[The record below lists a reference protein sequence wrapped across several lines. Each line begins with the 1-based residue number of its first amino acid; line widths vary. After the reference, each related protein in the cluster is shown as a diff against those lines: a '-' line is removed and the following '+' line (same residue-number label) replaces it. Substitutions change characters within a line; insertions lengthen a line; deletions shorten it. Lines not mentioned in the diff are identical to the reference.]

1 MLGLSPT
8 IQTTGAGAKLAQNQF
23 LVLPQMAFKDL
34 LIDISKPGGAS
45 ALAQALRAGA
55 SENEQVAGLSR
66 FPGYLASR
74 LLRAPSYVA
83 SVAVRPV
90 EEPTPDPTPAA
101 PVAPPIAGPAPA
113 ALTPQTPPAAA
124 RPPAAPDPTIRQ
136 RYAALYPNDPVSSL
150 IEQQGIAGLPQAP
163 R

>member
-23 LVLPQMAFKDL
+23 LGLPQMAFKDL
-34 LIDISKPGGAS
+34 LLDVSKPGGAS

-55 SENEQVAGLSR
+55 SENEQIAGFGRL
-66 FPGYLASR
+66 PGYITSR
-74 LLRAPSYVA
+74 LLRAPSYYA

-90 EEPTPDPTPAA
+90 EEPEPDLTPAA

-124 RPPAAPDPTIRQ
+124 QPPAAPDPTIRQ

>member
-23 LVLPQMAFKDL
+23 LNLPQMAFKDL

-45 ALAQALRAGA
+45 ALSEALRAGA
-55 SENEQVAGLSR
+55 SENQQVAGLSR
-66 FPGYLASR
+66 LPGYIGSR
-74 LLRAPSYVA
+74 LLRAPSYYA
-83 SVAVRPV
+83 SVGLRPE

-113 ALTPQTPPAAA
+113 ALTPQTPPATA

-150 IEQQGIAGLPQAP
+150 IEQQGIASLPQAP

>member
-1 MLGLSPT
+1 
-8 IQTTGAGAKLAQNQF
+8 
-23 LVLPQMAFKDL
+23 MAFKDL
-34 LIDISKPGGAS
+34 LIDVSKPGGAS
-45 ALAQALRAGA
+45 ALAKALRAGA
-55 SENEQVAGLSR
+55 TENEQIAGISR
-66 FPGYLASR
+66 VYGYVASR
-74 LLRAPSYVA
+74 LLGSPSYYA

-90 EEPTPDPTPAA
+90 EEPEPDLTPAA

-113 ALTPQTPPAAA
+113 ALTPQTPPA
-124 RPPAAPDPTIRQ
+124 AAPDPTIRQ